1 MTSRD
6 RRLLNDYPHFLVQ
19 RWGGRLPTPPEYRG
33 TPVAKQGESGK
44 IGGTKLVGE
53 DRYADTPEARA
64 ALVDYVRRH
73 QDVDVYYVAS
83 RQSPRRAVRGEL
95 FRPDFIRNGVTR

>member
-6 RRLLNDYPHFLVQ
+6 GGLLNEYPHFLVQ
-19 RWGGRLPTPPEYRG
+19 RWGGRLAPPPEYRG
-33 TPVAKQGESGK
+33 TPVAKQFESGK
-44 IGGTKLVGE
+44 IGGKKIVGE
-53 DRYADTPEARA
+53 DRYADTPKARA
-64 ALVDYVRRH
+64 ALVDHVRRY

-95 FRPDFIRNGVTR
+95 FRPYFIKSGLTR